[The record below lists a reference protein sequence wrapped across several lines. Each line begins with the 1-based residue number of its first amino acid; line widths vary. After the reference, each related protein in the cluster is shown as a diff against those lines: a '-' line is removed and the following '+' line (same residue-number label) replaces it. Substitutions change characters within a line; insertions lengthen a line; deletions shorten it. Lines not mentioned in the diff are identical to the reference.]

1 MIANREPLQAQD
13 IKSLEVIVLQSLSFD
28 IGLTVLDFVYRYCE
42 ISPMDKSND
51 DLRLLFFILQLLL
64 IDPQIF
70 LAHKSSYIAAC
81 SYALVRHL
89 KQYDM

>member
-1 MIANREPLQAQD
+1 MEI
-13 IKSLEVIVLQSLSFD
+13 IVLQSLSFD

-42 ISPMDKSND
+42 IFPMDQSND

-89 KQYDM
+89 KQYEM